1 MSTYSASVFLME
13 SAYEV
18 LLTTRPALRASFWM
32 PEFLCSA
39 FVNGLLL
46 QAVPVDICTGWPQ
59 KEPSGVLVSSEA
71 ISCNSLQPPEGG
83 RRAASLTLDGSP
95 LCLTA
100 RSIAFGK
107 ATLTFCALALVRTQ
121 LEFTKQSGF
130 VAVVCVDGQLV
141 DTVAA
146 QQELRFDHRVDS
158 SLDSQDV

>member
-1 MSTYSASVFLME
+1 MSTYSASVFLKE

-46 QAVPVDICTGWPQ
+46 QAGWPQ